1 MPSGP
6 RGTLLFFLYAG
17 ADRTYIGRCPERCAG
32 LTTNFLVKRKTPVR
46 REQMADEHSC
56 DIISKVDLQEV
67 LNAVQQA
74 MKEISQRFDFKGS
87 KSNIELNKDKH
98 ELTVIS
104 DDDQKLKTVL
114 DVLQSKLIKRGISLK
129 ALQYGKIE
137 QASGG
142 TVRQLITLQQGI
154 PVEKAKEIV
163 KIIKETKMKV
173 QAEIQKDQV
182 RLKAKKIDDLQTIM
196 KLLREKN
203 LNIHIDFS
211 NYR

>member
-1 MPSGP
+1 
-6 RGTLLFFLYAG
+6 
-17 ADRTYIGRCPERCAG
+17 
-32 LTTNFLVKRKTPVR
+32 
-46 REQMADEHSC
+46 MADEHSC

-87 KSNIELNKDKH
+87 KSNVELNKDKH

-182 RLKAKKIDDLQTIM
+182 RLKAKKIDDLQTVM

-203 LNIHIDFS
+203 LDIHIDFS